1 MELLNTPLRAKPK
14 PDSLDLLNRRLELLN
29 NCLRSVWELSEKRHE
44 KSSAVVDPDPV
55 DPFLRWG

>member
-29 NCLRSVWELSEKRHE
+29 NCLRSVWELSEKLH
-44 KSSAVVDPDPV
+44 
-55 DPFLRWG
+55 